1 MKKHG
6 RSFVWEISYY
16 VDSRGRC
23 PFQEWFLRDL
33 NLIQQIALRKAINNI
48 LLETIS
54 LGLKSPSIKSLRD
67 GVYEY
72 RLSMSQKELVRLLAD
87 FPDIPRVD
95 VSKLLLRVFYTLG
108 PNHKI
113 VILSGYDK
121 LADSHKRAQQSEINR
136 AKKLRRNWQ
145 QTR

>member
-1 MKKHG
+1 
-6 RSFVWEISYY
+6 
-16 VDSRGRC
+16 
-23 PFQEWFLRDL
+23 
-33 NLIQQIALRKAINNI
+33 
-48 LLETIS
+48 
-54 LGLKSPSIKSLRD
+54 
-67 GVYEY
+67 
-72 RLSMSQKELVRLLAD
+72 MSQKELVRLLAD

-113 VILSGYDK
+113 VILSAYDK